1 MRRCQFGD
9 KCRNEHPGQVTAGNG
24 GSSGGT
30 GFAGFGSNQSGG
42 AFGSS
47 GPAFRQSAL
56 PNQPRNPPYNAEALQ
71 KDWTAGVE
79 KPTWPLSS
87 YGPAKNEPVYVT
99 GLDMSPEEMRLKAY
113 EARKLNQNTQ
123 YAAEETSLSQQ
134 ANNVYADRLKNI
146 QEAFNQ
152 MVAGGTFS
160 ISGPSGPL
168 APTASFGS
176 GPLSVQA
183 APAFASSANPI
194 NIALSGFGTGT
205 PVFGAGTSAFGAK
218 PAVFGQ
224 TTPSAFVASAGTFGT
239 STFGQS
245 PTTPAG
251 FGQTSAPTAPAA
263 SAFGSTGFS
272 SSNSKPPVSAF
283 GVTGTPATGFS
294 SFGVK
299 PSVFGGGGSAFGQ
312 SAFGAQS
319 TPQNAFGQA
328 AQGVTPAFGQ
338 SAFVASAGNQPSAFS
353 MQSQGQPSA
362 FGAFTQPP
370 APEQPTPGFGQPL
383 QNTPSNQ
390 PTTFGQ
396 ASQPTSTFGQSNQN
410 QPTSVF
416 GRSAFGQTT
425 APSSAFGQPN
435 QPASAFSKPTEVGLY
450 SYGPVHPMKPHRIRM
465 AHQLVSSYG
474 MLEKMDVI
482 RPARATGVQMSR
494 FHTDEYIDFL
504 NRVTPETVQEMTH
517 GGTRFLVG
525 EDNPAFE
532 GLFEFC
538 SISAGGSINA
548 AERLNA
554 GKTDIAVNWA
564 GGLHHAKKRDASGFC
579 YVNDINLAILELLR
593 YHARVL
599 YIDID
604 CHHGDGVEEAFYST
618 DRVLTCSFHKQK
630 DYFPGTG
637 RMEDIGKGKG
647 KGYSV
652 NVPLLNGVTDEEYQS
667 IFEPVIRHVMEWY
680 RPGAVVL
687 QCGADSLANDKL
699 GVFNLSM
706 HGHANCVRFLRS
718 YNIPLILLGGGGY
731 TIKNVSCVWT
741 YETACAVGM
750 ENEIDLNLPYS
761 PYLEYYGPRYR
772 LEVAANNMQ
781 NDNAAYLEN
790 IKIQI
795 LEGLRDLPFAPSVGL
810 HQVPGTDLAEET
822 GIRVR
827 QEDEDSDVSDLDV
840 EIAPLLVPVE
850 RVRAAYNDFA
860 EASSSGSDSDSPL
873 QRRTLMSYFRE
884 AERPKRRYPMSDP
897 EDNSDPDDDETEED
911 EPWKQGRRSSKVSRG
926 RMEVADNDINDMD
939 GLVFGGKS
947 WLADPPTGPGDHT
960 RNRQRRAD
968 GNARR
973 WFFKKDVS
981 FVATSQVDRSVA
993 LRQSG
998 IELSNPEEGL
1008 EQEDENA
1015 EDLDD
1020 LDDGLDAASPV

>member
-1 MRRCQFGD
+1 
-9 KCRNEHPGQVTAGNG
+9 
-24 GSSGGT
+24 
-30 GFAGFGSNQSGG
+30 
-42 AFGSS
+42 
-47 GPAFRQSAL
+47 
-56 PNQPRNPPYNAEALQ
+56 
-71 KDWTAGVE
+71 
-79 KPTWPLSS
+79 
-87 YGPAKNEPVYVT
+87 
-99 GLDMSPEEMRLKAY
+99 
-113 EARKLNQNTQ
+113 
-123 YAAEETSLSQQ
+123 
-134 ANNVYADRLKNI
+134 
-146 QEAFNQ
+146 
-152 MVAGGTFS
+152 
-160 ISGPSGPL
+160 
-168 APTASFGS
+168 
-176 GPLSVQA
+176 
-183 APAFASSANPI
+183 
-194 NIALSGFGTGT
+194 
-205 PVFGAGTSAFGAK
+205 
-218 PAVFGQ
+218 
-224 TTPSAFVASAGTFGT
+224 
-239 STFGQS
+239 
-245 PTTPAG
+245 
-251 FGQTSAPTAPAA
+251 
-263 SAFGSTGFS
+263 
-272 SSNSKPPVSAF
+272 
-283 GVTGTPATGFS
+283 
-294 SFGVK
+294 
-299 PSVFGGGGSAFGQ
+299 
-312 SAFGAQS
+312 
-319 TPQNAFGQA
+319 
-328 AQGVTPAFGQ
+328 
-338 SAFVASAGNQPSAFS
+338 
-353 MQSQGQPSA
+353 
-362 FGAFTQPP
+362 
-370 APEQPTPGFGQPL
+370 
-383 QNTPSNQ
+383 
-390 PTTFGQ
+390 
-396 ASQPTSTFGQSNQN
+396 
-410 QPTSVF
+410 
-416 GRSAFGQTT
+416 
-425 APSSAFGQPN
+425 
-435 QPASAFSKPTEVGLY
+435 
-450 SYGPVHPMKPHRIRM
+450 M

-474 MLEKMDVI
+474 MLEKMHVI
-482 RPARATGVQMSR
+482 RPSRATGIQMSR

-637 RMEDIGKGKG
+637 RMEDVGKGKG

-667 IFEPVIRHVMEWY
+667 IFEPVIRHIMEWY

-718 YNIPLILLGGGGY
+718 YNVPLILLGGGGY

-781 NDNAAYLEN
+781 NDNPPYLEN
-790 IKIQI
+790 IKVQI

-840 EIAPLLVPVE
+840 EIAQ
-850 RVRAAYNDFA
+850 RVRTAYNDLT
-860 EASSSGSDSDSPL
+860 ETSSSSSDSDSPL
-873 QRRTLMSYFRE
+873 QRRSLMSYFRE
-884 AERPKRRYPMSDP
+884 AERPKRRYPLSDG
-897 EDNSDPDDDETEED
+897 EDVSDPDDDETEDE
-911 EPWKQGRRSSKVSRG
+911 EPWNQGRQRSKTSR
-926 RMEVADNDINDMD
+926 RQLEAEAFNNNIHDVDD
-939 GLVFGGKS
+939 LVFGGRS
-947 WLADPPTGPGDHT
+947 WLAAPTASNDPADGIPHGKK
-960 RNRQRRAD
+960 QRAD
-968 GNARR
+968 GNPRR
-973 WFFKKDVS
+973 WFFQKDGGPNTAS
-981 FVATSQVDRSVA
+981 QIDRAVAV
-993 LRQSG
+993 RQNG
-998 IELSNPEEGL
+998 LELSNAEDGLDQEE
-1008 EQEDENA
+1008 EDP

-1020 LDDGLDAASPV
+1020 MDDGLDTASAV

>member
-1 MRRCQFGD
+1 ML
-9 KCRNEHPGQVTAGNG
+9 
-24 GSSGGT
+24 
-30 GFAGFGSNQSGG
+30 
-42 AFGSS
+42 
-47 GPAFRQSAL
+47 SA
-56 PNQPRNPPYNAEALQ
+56 
-71 KDWTAGVE
+71 
-79 KPTWPLSS
+79 
-87 YGPAKNEPVYVT
+87 
-99 GLDMSPEEMRLKAY
+99 
-113 EARKLNQNTQ
+113 
-123 YAAEETSLSQQ
+123 
-134 ANNVYADRLKNI
+134 
-146 QEAFNQ
+146 
-152 MVAGGTFS
+152 TF
-160 ISGPSGPL
+160 
-168 APTASFGS
+168 
-176 GPLSVQA
+176 Q
-183 APAFASSANPI
+183 
-194 NIALSGFGTGT
+194 
-205 PVFGAGTSAFGAK
+205 
-218 PAVFGQ
+218 
-224 TTPSAFVASAGTFGT
+224 
-239 STFGQS
+239 
-245 PTTPAG
+245 
-251 FGQTSAPTAPAA
+251 
-263 SAFGSTGFS
+263 
-272 SSNSKPPVSAF
+272 
-283 GVTGTPATGFS
+283 
-294 SFGVK
+294 
-299 PSVFGGGGSAFGQ
+299 
-312 SAFGAQS
+312 
-319 TPQNAFGQA
+319 
-328 AQGVTPAFGQ
+328 
-338 SAFVASAGNQPSAFS
+338 
-353 MQSQGQPSA
+353 
-362 FGAFTQPP
+362 
-370 APEQPTPGFGQPL
+370 
-383 QNTPSNQ
+383 
-390 PTTFGQ
+390 
-396 ASQPTSTFGQSNQN
+396 
-410 QPTSVF
+410 
-416 GRSAFGQTT
+416 
-425 APSSAFGQPN
+425 
-435 QPASAFSKPTEVGLY
+435 
-450 SYGPVHPMKPHRIRM
+450 
-465 AHQLVSSYG
+465 
-474 MLEKMDVI
+474 

-840 EIAPLLVPVE
+840 EIAQ

-939 GLVFGGKS
+939 GLVFGVTRIGLAKAVLGETMPQELVFVTGNANKLKESRAILGSSSS
-947 WLADPPTGPGDHT
+947 WVIDSKDLDIPEVQGTTQEVALEKCRRAAELIGGPCITEDTALCFEALGGLPGPYIKDFLKKLGLPGLNTLLDGFPTRKATALCTFAYSSGPGT
-960 RNRQRRAD
+960 TPILFEGRT
-968 GNARR
+968 GGTIVPARGPTDFG
-973 WFFKKDVS
+973 WDPIFEPE
-981 FVATSQVDRSVA
+981 AT
-993 LRQSG
+993 G
-998 IELSNPEEGL
+998 KT
-1008 EQEDENA
+1008 
-1015 EDLDD
+1015 
-1020 LDDGLDAASPV
+1020 